1 MATASREKAEAD
13 RDAARQ
19 ALVISNRDRDAA
31 LGRRRELEKD
41 IEKRKDELAFR
52 NGDVSRLRGDLRV
65 AVTGIKKVMGE
76 RDEARNLSMNLRAE
90 VNRLK
95 GMADNRQELEDRV
108 KILTEQAEV
117 DRQTIQRLR
126 TEARSARFALRS
138 TAARNIDMAFRS
150 VTEDRLYR
158 GMLNAQNI
166 AGSRYVGEMVGQLN
180 QVMTEVAGR
189 LTRLANRLNA
199 EKASRNFD
207 EQVGHLSDIQHE
219 IRGVTYGATRD
230 VVGPDGA
237 PHVSPQDEETNGA
250 EGYEL
255 AGESDGELTL
265 EEGLVVP
272 VVGCGAT
279 GGVSPRRDAAN

>member
-1 MATASREKAEAD
+1 
-13 RDAARQ
+13 
-19 ALVISNRDRDAA
+19 
-31 LGRRRELEKD
+31 
-41 IEKRKDELAFR
+41 
-52 NGDVSRLRGDLRV
+52 
-65 AVTGIKKVMGE
+65 
-76 RDEARNLSMNLRAE
+76 
-90 VNRLK
+90 
-95 GMADNRQELEDRV
+95 MADNRQELEDRV
-108 KILTEQAEV
+108 KTLTEKAEV

-126 TEARSARFALRS
+126 SEARNARSALRS
-138 TAARNIDMAFRS
+138 AADKNINKAFRS
-150 VTEDRLYR
+150 VTDDRLYR
-158 GMLNAQNI
+158 GMLDAQNM

-180 QVMTEVAGR
+180 QVMTEVAER
-189 LTRLANRLNA
+189 VTRLANRLNA
-199 EKASRNFD
+199 ENASRKFD
-207 EQVGHLSDIQHE
+207 EQVGHLSDVQHE
-219 IRGVTYGATRD
+219 IRGVTYGATWD